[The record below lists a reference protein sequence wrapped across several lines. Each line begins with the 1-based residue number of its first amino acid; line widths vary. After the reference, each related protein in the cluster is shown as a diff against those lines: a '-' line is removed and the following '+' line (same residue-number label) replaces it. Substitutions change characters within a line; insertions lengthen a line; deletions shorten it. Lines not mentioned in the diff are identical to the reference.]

1 MFSDSEIAKSF
12 KLGADKLKYSVNYG
26 LAPYFKSILETNVKN
41 SDCYVILF
49 DESLNDITQ
58 NCEMDLIIRYFDS
71 VENRVNVRYWDSSFF
86 GHGTHQDLLIQFEN
100 ALRGLK
106 PSHMYQLLMD
116 GPSVNWKFLSEI
128 QKNRNEN
135 KQHELIDI
143 GSCGLHI
150 IHGAF
155 KTGAE
160 KTDWNIKQTMK
171 GAFQM
176 FHDSPARREDYE
188 SITGSTVY
196 PLFFCATR
204 LFTLYIVIVC
214 PRIWGYLVTRFI
226 TMG

>member
-1 MFSDSEIAKSF
+1 
-12 KLGADKLKYSVNYG
+12 
-26 LAPYFKSILETNVKN
+26 
-41 SDCYVILF
+41 
-49 DESLNDITQ
+49 
-58 NCEMDLIIRYFDS
+58 MDLIIRYFDS
-71 VENRVNVRYWDSSFF
+71 VENRVNVRYWDSTFF
-86 GHGTHQDLLIQFEN
+86 EHGTHQYLLIQFEN

-106 PSHMYQLLMD
+106 PSHMYQISMN

-214 PRIWGYLVTRFI
+214 PRIWEYLVTRFI